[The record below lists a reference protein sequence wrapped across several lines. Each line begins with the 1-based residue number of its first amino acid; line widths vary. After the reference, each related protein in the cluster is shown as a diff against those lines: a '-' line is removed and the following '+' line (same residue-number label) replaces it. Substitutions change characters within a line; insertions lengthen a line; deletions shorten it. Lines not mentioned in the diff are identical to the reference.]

1 MNHLY
6 SKFKNSAGVSIDTRI
21 LKAGELFFCLKGAN
35 FNGNKFADQAIE
47 KGASFVIMD
56 DPQYFTDSSEMILVD
71 DSLKTLQDLASY
83 HRHQFT
89 IPIIGIT
96 GTNGKTTTKEL
107 ISAVLSQ
114 KYQVLYTQGNLNN
127 HIGVPLTLLR
137 LRDHHDLAVIEMGA
151 NHVGEIEELCQMVQ
165 PNYGVLTNVGHAHL
179 EGFGS
184 FENVLLTKKALYSA
198 VDRQKGTLFVNADD
212 EILMEESKDMIR
224 TTYGTMPGSDLKV
237 QLVGHSL
244 KLNLEWED
252 TLMVTHLFGRYNL
265 SNVAAAISVGHQ
277 FKVDDRSIKKAL
289 EEYKPTNNRSQII
302 VGAHNE
308 IIMDAYNA
316 NPDSMKAAIG
326 FFNEV
331 AYEQKALILGDMLEL
346 GDFEEREHRKILAYL
361 SGMSFTRVILVGPAF
376 YRLREDFPEYL
387 FFRNG
392 EPCLTYLMAHRFV
405 DYKILLKGS
414 RGIQLELLKDILLS

>member
-6 SKFKNSAGVSIDTRI
+6 SKFKKSKGVSIDTRV

-35 FNGNKFADQAIE
+35 FNGNKFAEQAIE
-47 KGASFVIMD
+47 KGAHFVIID
-56 DPQYFTDSSEMILVD
+56 DPQYFTNSDKMILVD
-71 DSLKTLQDLASY
+71 DSLKTLQDLATH
-83 HRHQFT
+83 HRQQFT

-114 KYQVLYTQGNLNN
+114 KYQVLFTQGNLNN

-151 NHVGEIEELCQMVQ
+151 NHVGEIAELCQMVQ

-184 FENVLLTKKALYSA
+184 FENVLLTKKALYTA
-198 VDRQKGTLFVNADD
+198 VERKKGLLFVNADD
-212 EILMEESKDMIR
+212 EILMQESKDLIR
-224 TTYGTMPGSDLKV
+224 TTYGTRPGSDLKV
-237 QLVGHSL
+237 QLIGHSL
-244 KLNLEWED
+244 KLKLEWED
-252 TLMVTHLFGRYNL
+252 TVIITHLFGPYNL

-277 FKVDDRSIKKAL
+277 FKVDDRSIIKAL
-289 EEYKPTNNRSQII
+289 EEYSPTNNRSQII
-302 VGAHNE
+302 DGAHNE

-316 NPDSMKAAIG
+316 NPDSMKAAID

-331 AYEQKALILGDMLEL
+331 AYVQKALVLGDMLEL
-346 GDFEEREHRKILAYL
+346 GDFEEGEHRKMLAHMG
-361 SGMSFTRVILVGPAF
+361 GMSFTKVILVGPAF
-376 YRLREDFPEYL
+376 YLLREDFPEFL

-392 EPCLTYLMAHRFV
+392 DACLTYLRTHKFV

-414 RGIQLELLKDILLS
+414 RGIHLEVLKDILL